1 MHNVISSCF
10 FPSGELCWAEGG
22 GWLYV
27 GGGVGCW
34 IWWWWGVCSWC
45 RGYFVFV
52 FFCLTFCFP
61 QFLTLF
67 DFFLMLSIYFADCVA
82 AVWSHASGIFG
93 VWAVRYFYWEIKK
106 EERGR
111 ERERIHADLCV
122 QAHTSICVCVYACVS
137 EACWWVFRSSS
148 GSCFITS
155 LPYSWGLC
163 YVNAGEK
170 LADSKCFLFTR
181 R

>member
-27 GGGVGCW
+27 WEVGVVVGAEVILFLC
-34 IWWWWGVCSWC
+34 
-45 RGYFVFV
+45 
-52 FFCLTFCFP
+52 FFFSSH
-61 QFLTLF
+61 FLFLSVSHFF

-93 VWAVRYFYWEIKK
+93 VLAVRYFYWEIKK
-106 EERGR
+106 R
-111 ERERIHADLCV
+111 ENTWGCV
-122 QAHTSICVCVYACVS
+122 HAHTSICVCVCVWGMLMGVQKQQWKLLHHIS
-137 EACWWVFRSSS
+137 TLF
-148 GSCFITS
+148 
-155 LPYSWGLC
+155 LGLC